1 VASTPQLTA
10 ATIGSVPPV
19 EAMASLASMGACSK
33 EMYQL
38 LMLVPTRP
46 EVLKRH
52 CASGAHVIL
61 LTASS
66 ALISEVDGDSAT
78 ATLSLAA
85 YIEQAPD
92 MAPVESAKMAAALVA
107 HHVRTPTDLVT
118 VISTTG
124 TKMPY
129 EVLSDRLGV
138 DYVSAVK
145 FCNAFFDSDETS

>member
-1 VASTPQLTA
+1 
-10 ATIGSVPPV
+10 
-19 EAMASLASMGACSK
+19 MGACSK